1 MAAEGRQRCLVVVVW
16 ALLVAMALVP
26 PTASVQWLRVVRHVR
41 ATLRVL
47 NTIKNSLTVDL
58 SSGQGDISSPDGL
71 PVHVSAILHNRERS
85 SSTSS
90 SSSSSLSPLLSSSSL
105 SAADA
110 MLLASSG
117 VEVVPSRSAAAAGAA
132 ADGDDSTLLWVH
144 QVGKRVVRKVPDTAL
159 LGVLVLVAA
168 ELLRRGVK
176 ANRDTMPPLLRD
188 FAETTITELDTKL
201 EQLSS
206 LEWQVRA
213 SKGDTRRDTSSQ
225 LLLLLLTRALCAC
238 WTAQVDPFFQ
248 AELENLQT
256 QPLEVID
263 KFIVTQILPSVDKE
277 FAPFLLKYMTG
288 DTERVK
294 TVTRNV
300 KDLIELGVE
309 LLKIERVASLQ
320 KTKSSIIEQV
330 PPLPPPSPTVSFS
343 SPYCVLTHHGIT
355 VSRGGTGGRD

>member
-1 MAAEGRQRCLVVVVW
+1 
-16 ALLVAMALVP
+16 
-26 PTASVQWLRVVRHVR
+26 
-41 ATLRVL
+41 
-47 NTIKNSLTVDL
+47 
-58 SSGQGDISSPDGL
+58 
-71 PVHVSAILHNRERS
+71 
-85 SSTSS
+85 
-90 SSSSSLSPLLSSSSL
+90 
-105 SAADA
+105 
-110 MLLASSG
+110 
-117 VEVVPSRSAAAAGAA
+117 
-132 ADGDDSTLLWVH
+132 
-144 QVGKRVVRKVPDTAL
+144 
-159 LGVLVLVAA
+159 
-168 ELLRRGVK
+168 
-176 ANRDTMPPLLRD
+176 
-188 FAETTITELDTKL
+188 
-201 EQLSS
+201 
-206 LEWQVRA
+206 
-213 SKGDTRRDTSSQ
+213 
-225 LLLLLLTRALCAC
+225 
-238 WTAQVDPFFQ
+238 VDPFFQ